1 LSFVNFSST
10 IDSIALLQV
19 DYYKV
24 KAFRLTPISKNSK
37 QKNYVA
43 IDGEH
48 APAKPFQV
56 EVHPSLGAVL
66 SLEGRY
72 RSTAI

>member
-1 LSFVNFSST
+1 MLPMIF
-10 IDSIALLQV
+10 QV
-19 DYYKV
+19 EYYKV
-24 KAFRLTPISKNSK
+24 KAFRLTPITKASK

-48 APAKPFQV
+48 APPKPFQV
-56 EVHPSLGAVL
+56 EVHRSLGAVL

>member
-1 LSFVNFSST
+1 
-10 IDSIALLQV
+10 V